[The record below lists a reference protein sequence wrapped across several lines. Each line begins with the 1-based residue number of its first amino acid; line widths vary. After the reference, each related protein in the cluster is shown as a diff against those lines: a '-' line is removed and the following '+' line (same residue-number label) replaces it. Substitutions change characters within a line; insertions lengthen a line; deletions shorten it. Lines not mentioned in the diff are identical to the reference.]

1 MKLKGDWDLIKME
14 NNFQQKYIE
23 RVQEGGSILCAGLDP
38 AEYGSREGKD
48 VLPKGVNKRD
58 WALKYIEAVAP
69 FCVALKPN
77 TNYWEG
83 IDDVESLGEIVY
95 LAHSKGL
102 VVIEDSKRRDI
113 GSTNDSGF
121 CFTQDKAYDAVTFSP
136 FAGNLEE
143 AALQAHKRDLGLIS
157 MCIMSNPE
165 FEKEKNS
172 WIEASYPIPAGV
184 DLKLIDD
191 KLCVRKYVDI
201 AKRSE
206 AAGVDGLVIGAPS
219 DKNHIK
225 GYEIQNVSGIYNG
238 LILVPGV
245 GAQGGEVDLL
255 KKQFSRERLIVNVGR
270 ALMFPNGAGSTPKDQ
285 AEAAQA
291 YNKMLN

>member
-1 MKLKGDWDLIKME
+1 ME
-14 NNFQQKYIE
+14 KSFIQKYTE
-23 RVQEGGSILCAGLDP
+23 KVQERGSILCAGLDP
-38 AEYGSREGKD
+38 AEYGSRKGKD
-48 VLPKGVNKRD
+48 VLPQGVNKRD
-58 WALKYIEAVAP
+58 WALKYVEAVSP

-83 IDDVESLGEIVY
+83 KEDFETLNEIINLAYSL
-95 LAHSKGL
+95 GL

-113 GSTNDSGF
+113 GSTNDHGLYYG
-121 CFTQDKAYDAVTFSP
+121 QQKAYHAVTFSP

-143 AALQAHKRDLGLIS
+143 AVSQAHGRGLGLIS

-165 FEKEKNS
+165 FEKVKNS
-172 WIEASYPIPAGV
+172 WVEVNYEIPSSV
-184 DLKLIDD
+184 ERFFDLMTD
-191 KLCVRKYVDI
+191 KNEVLTTRKYLDL
-201 AKRSE
+201 AYRAE
-206 AAGVDGLVIGAPS
+206 LAGVDGLVIGAPS
-219 DKNHIK
+219 NKNHIK
-225 GYEIQNVSGIYNG
+225 DSEIQNISGLYNG

-270 ALMFPNGAGSTPKDQ
+270 ALMFPNEAGSTPKDQ
-285 AEAAQA
+285 AKAAQA